1 VRELLVLDW
10 TTRSVRVLDLQ
21 HGHVERP
28 DSAVLGLTTQEIT
41 DAIDWLSID

>member
-1 VRELLVLDW
+1 MLDW

-21 HGHVERP
+21 DGHVERA

-41 DAIDWLSID
+41 DGIDWPPLD